1 MWGFLPF
8 CCELLASSLLK
19 NPLPFSSI
27 AEPLLAL
34 CRATAWAVLLLAEE
48 WDVDNKM
55 DLIVL
60 LYISRCIIHQLGRQG
75 SGEIFIDTR
84 NVTRVLILHP
94 LKIISEK
101 TWLQNATREE

>member
-1 MWGFLPF
+1 MPLYLQGRI
-8 CCELLASSLLK
+8 SLLV
-19 NPLPFSSI
+19 LQ
-27 AEPLLAL
+27 ALLAL

-55 DLIVL
+55 DPIVL
-60 LYISRCIIHQLGRQG
+60 LYISPCIIHQSGRQG

-94 LKIISEK
+94 LKIITEK
-101 TWLQNATREE
+101 SWLQNTTRGE

>member
-1 MWGFLPF
+1 MPLYLQGRI
-8 CCELLASSLLK
+8 SLLV
-19 NPLPFSSI
+19 LQ
-27 AEPLLAL
+27 ALLAL

-55 DLIVL
+55 DPIVL
-60 LYISRCIIHQLGRQG
+60 LYISPCIIHQLGRQG

-94 LKIISEK
+94 LKIITEK
-101 TWLQNATREE
+101 SWLQNTTRGE